1 MDSSEPQREHL
12 TGGMMNA
19 PLRIGHTV
27 HRTRTKAT
35 ETIQRLLRHVRATG
49 IDWVSEPFGIVKGH
63 EVVSYLE
70 GTVPHDMPPWIW
82 SESIL
87 RDVAKHQR
95 SWHDATLGF
104 DLTDAIWS
112 LDSRTP
118 HEVVCHNDFAPYN
131 CVFEAKRLVGLID
144 FDLCSPG
151 SRLWDMAYTAYRF
164 VPVMPASRHEPHDDL
179 SPFDSAEVMRRV
191 DLFLDAYAAEGA
203 FHRPHRDDLLRT
215 MVDRLASI
223 SEWTR
228 DHAERTANPVLARN
242 SQMYARHSR
251 WILTE
256 LLVSEERPTLHTRTP
271 S

>member
-1 MDSSEPQREHL
+1 MDFTEPQGELL

-19 PLRIGHTV
+19 PRRIGRAV
-27 HRTRTKAT
+27 HRTRTDAT
-35 ETIQRLLRHVRATG
+35 DTIQRLLRHVRATG
-49 IDWVSEPFGIVKGH
+49 IDWVPEPLGIVDGR
-63 EVVSYLE
+63 EVVGYLE

-82 SESIL
+82 SESVL
-87 RDVAKHQR
+87 RDVAKRQR
-95 SWHDATLGF
+95 AWHDATLGF

-112 LDSRTP
+112 LESRTP

-131 CVFEAKRLVGLID
+131 CVFEAQRLVGLID

-164 VPVMPASRHEPHDDL
+164 VPVMPASRQEPHDDL
-179 SPFDSAEVMRRV
+179 SPFDTAEVMRRL

-203 FHRPHRDDLLRT
+203 FFRPDRNDLLRT
-215 MVDRLASI
+215 LVDRLASI

-228 DHAERTANPVLARN
+228 EYAERTANSVLARN

-251 WILTE
+251 WIVSD
-256 LLVSEERPTLHTRTP
+256 LLGSN
-271 S
+271 

>member
-1 MDSSEPQREHL
+1 MDSSEAQGELL

-19 PLRIGHTV
+19 PRRIGHAV
-27 HRTRTKAT
+27 HRTRTDAT

-49 IDWVSEPFGIVKGH
+49 IDWVPEPLGIVEGQ
-63 EVVSYLE
+63 EVVGYLE
-70 GTVPHDMPPWIW
+70 GTVPHDMPSWIW
-82 SESIL
+82 SDTVL
-87 RDVAKHQR
+87 RDVAKRQR
-95 SWHDATLGF
+95 AWHDATLGF
-104 DLTDAIWS
+104 DLTNANWNMETNTS
-112 LDSRTP
+112 

-131 CVFEAKRLVGLID
+131 SVFEAQRLVGLID

-179 SPFDSAEVMRRV
+179 CPFDTVEVMCRL
-191 DLFLDAYAAEGA
+191 DLFLDAYATEGA
-203 FHRPHRDDLLRT
+203 FLRPDRDDLLRT

-228 DHAERTANPVLARN
+228 DYAERTANPVLARN

-256 LLVSEERPTLHTRTP
+256 LGGMGP
-271 S
+271 SLRG